1 MQERS
6 IALWQKWARQTQYD
20 GPWRDAVVRSALV
33 LKLLQYAPSGA
44 IVAAPTTSLPE
55 RPGGDLNWDY
65 RFCWLRDAALT
76 TRALYGLGHHDEA
89 ENFMSWLLSATNLSL
104 PKLHV
109 LYELFGRKPGRES
122 QAVADAEPSEH
133 EQQECGRSELEHER
147 EHGQIPHG
155 AEQQQL
161 QRPGLEH
168 RVRER
173 VRPPAGEQ
181 LLAAMDE
188 VHEVAGIRPSI
199 EGRHPRRGGEDGYP
213 YAGDRGAQKVPH
225 LGRYRPSEG

>member
-1 MQERS
+1 RRFFALSFDDHAPAVFPHIGAEAQGEIERTVDF
-6 IALWQKWARQTQYD
+6 WRQWSSNCAYE
-20 GPWRDAVVRSALV
+20 GPHADRVLRSALV

-109 LYELFGRKPGRES
+109 LYELF
-122 QAVADAEPSEH
+122 
-133 EQQECGRSELEHER
+133 
-147 EHGQIPHG
+147 
-155 AEQQQL
+155 
-161 QRPGLEH
+161 
-168 RVRER
+168 
-173 VRPPAGEQ
+173 
-181 LLAAMDE
+181 
-188 VHEVAGIRPSI
+188 
-199 EGRHPRRGGEDGYP
+199 
-213 YAGDRGAQKVPH
+213 
-225 LGRYRPSEG
+225 